1 MLYQLLNN
9 IFFSFSNWG
18 NSYLPIP
25 FQNAK
30 NNNFPSCYPSSFPV
44 SFCAKCRFLTFYYHS
59 KWFNTFF
66 LNTQQLANNS
76 KKLLNC
82 FITYFSY
89 KPQPINRNTQ
99 NKIFQKF
106 TFVFL
111 IYSKRITNTFKSI
124 CISTFAALKPVIF
137 AFQCP
142 LRATFFGHRRL
153 IEIYSTKFFG
163 PFSLAITYCFEYYRH
178 RSSSIV
184 LSSF

>member
-1 MLYQLLNN
+1 LYNVVSTLEQYL
-9 IFFSFSNWG
+9 FFLSAIGETRICPSRFKMPKTI
-18 NSYLPIP
+18 L
-25 FQNAK
+25 
-30 NNNFPSCYPSSFPV
+30 FPAATHP
-44 SFCAKCRFLTFYYHS
+44 RFLTFYFHS

-66 LNTQQLANNS
+66 INTQQLANNS